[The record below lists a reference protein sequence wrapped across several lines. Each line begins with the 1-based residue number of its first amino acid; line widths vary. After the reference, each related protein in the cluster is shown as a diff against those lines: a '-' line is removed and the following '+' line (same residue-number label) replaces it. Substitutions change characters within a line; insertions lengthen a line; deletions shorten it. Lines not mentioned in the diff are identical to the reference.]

1 MNDRIL
7 LPDIARSLCVLEIVA
22 FWHIFDY
29 CAPVAWKDDFSF
41 WTHGSLACFTFIS
54 GLFCG
59 KKEMNFKKF
68 YLSRMKRFLPMLA
81 IALILFCI
89 FQITSFKVAIITL
102 LGISCFTPYQPLTL
116 WYFAMI
122 ILFYWLTPILL
133 YTKNGRCEQKTF
145 IYRSIFVYFIFIVI
159 SSIIVIDNRII
170 VYYPF
175 YVLGIIFPLKK
186 LELFHYNYKSIL
198 LIGLVILSLNYFCH
212 LLIHDILSDII
223 MAAGS
228 MLLILSF
235 SAFIENYGGVRMIVK
250 FLSYISMSAYL
261 FHRIVYLVTKRVLKE
276 DYINICQVVLM
287 VITLFVISYLIQKFY
302 DRFCLLCERKFNR
315 NF

>member
-1 MNDRIL
+1 MKNRIL
-7 LPDIARSLCVLEIVA
+7 LPDIARSFCVVYIVA

-29 CAPVAWKDDFSF
+29 CAPVEWKDDFSF
-41 WTHGSLACFTFIS
+41 LTHGALACFTFIS

-68 YLSRMKRFLPMLA
+68 YLSRMKRFLPLLA
-81 IALILFCI
+81 IALVLFCI

-133 YTKNGRCEQKTF
+133 YKNNGRCERKSL
-145 IYRSIFVYFIFIVI
+145 ICRSILLYLFFIFL
-159 SSIIVIDNRII
+159 SSIIEIDNRII
-170 VYYPF
+170 VYFPF
-175 YVLGIIFPLKK
+175 YVLGIIFPIEK
-186 LELFHYNYKSIL
+186 LNLFHYNYKSIL
-198 LIGLVILSLNYFCH
+198 LIGLFLLILNYICQ
-212 LLIHDILSDII
+212 LLIHQVLSNII

-235 SAFIENYGGVRMIVK
+235 SALGDNYVRGG
-250 FLSYISMSAYL
+250 
-261 FHRIVYLVTKRVLKE
+261 
-276 DYINICQVVLM
+276 
-287 VITLFVISYLIQKFY
+287 
-302 DRFCLLCERKFNR
+302 
-315 NF
+315 